1 MTFPHSVVLSAFSFL
16 TGKSWKCQREE
27 TLPFSA
33 RPPHQ
38 NVVPLPEADRREA
51 EEEKEIQV
59 FKKGAENALKLA
71 KFEMPTCKN

>member
-1 MTFPHSVVLSAFSFL
+1 MVLSAFSFL
-16 TGKSWKCQREE
+16 TGKSWKCQI
-27 TLPFSA
+27 SA

-38 NVVPLPEADRREA
+38 NVVPLPEADLREA